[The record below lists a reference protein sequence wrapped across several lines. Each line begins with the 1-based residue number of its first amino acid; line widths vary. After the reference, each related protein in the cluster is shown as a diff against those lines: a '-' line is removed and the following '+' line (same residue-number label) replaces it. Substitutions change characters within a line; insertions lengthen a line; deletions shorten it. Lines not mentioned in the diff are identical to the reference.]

1 MHYERLAS
9 LIFDTA
15 LPGGARHVDDLLT
28 TWEWDVGSHCDEPF
42 ARTLHARRDYYAEK
56 GYRVCP
62 GSLTLHLSGLPCRHW
77 VPRTARHFS
86 HLRQIGRA
94 HV

>member
-56 GYRVCP
+56 GYRVAP
-62 GSLTLHLSGLPCRHW
+62 VALPCTFPACRAGS
-77 VPRTARHFS
+77 ARS
-86 HLRQIGRA
+86 AAPYAAPNGDKGLGQS
-94 HV
+94 